1 MNLALDNTN
10 SIFID
15 GSITISGS
23 KSESNRLLIL
33 QQLFP
38 SIAIENLSNSDDS
51 FYLKKALHSN
61 SETIDI
67 GHSGTAMRFLTAFF
81 SIQKGKATILTGSSR
96 MQERPIKI
104 LVDALRELGASIT
117 YLKNNGFP
125 PLQIEGKELL
135 KNKLVIKANTSSQY
149 ISALLLIA
157 PTLPQGLRLQLEGEI
172 TSVPYIEMTLSLL
185 AKIGIET
192 SFIGNEI
199 TVFKPK
205 TIHLKPKTF
214 TIEPDWSSASY
225 FFSLVALQQN
235 SSVVLIGF
243 KKDSLQGDRV
253 LPKIYEQLGVSTA
266 YNKNGIVLTNKKT
279 TLNLKLLTLDLR
291 NTPDLAQTIAVTC
304 LGLGINCQLTGLH
317 TLKIKETDR
326 LQALKNELEK
336 FGARV
341 AITKDSLILTSP
353 KQFKRNCS
361 ISTYEDHRMAMSFAP
376 LSVKVPLRIENSG
389 VVSKSYPLFWKDFES
404 IFEK

>member
-404 IFEK
+404 VFTK